1 VASVAKPVRM
11 ENLLS
16 QRKYADLLEPF
27 SKKDFSQ
34 WLFLHLSLA
43 ACTRGRAQVL
53 NKNGPA
59 AEVDLQTALALTS
72 YKRLRSSV
80 ISNLRHNRETN
91 LKDEVSALIAYL
103 QNFVG
108 KKRIGGADE
117 FRSVQQ
123 ATPIFSRQDKHY
135 EALEALAH
143 IDLDKINGSWRA
155 TTLAIKGDLLITAK
169 RTDEA
174 RVVYRKALVEA
185 SQPSSVRKVVKESL
199 AELLK

>member
-34 WLFLHLSLA
+34 WPFPLLSLA
-43 ACTRGRAQVL
+43 AFTQVRAQVL
-53 NKNGPA
+53 NKNAPA

-72 YKRLRSSV
+72 DKRLRSS
-80 ISNLRHNRETN
+80 IIANLGHNRETN
-91 LKDEVSALIAYL
+91 LKDDNAALSACR

-108 KKRIGGADE
+108 KERIGGADE

-123 ATPIFSRQDKHY
+123 AASILSRQDKHD

-143 IDLDKINGSWRA
+143 IDLDEINGSWRA

>member
-43 ACTRGRAQVL
+43 ACTQGRAQVL
-53 NKNGPA
+53 NMNGPA

-72 YKRLRSSV
+72 YKRHRSSV

-123 ATPIFSRQDKHY
+123 AARILFPPRQ
-135 EALEALAH
+135 
-143 IDLDKINGSWRA
+143 
-155 TTLAIKGDLLITAK
+155 
-169 RTDEA
+169 A
-174 RVVYRKALVEA
+174 R
-185 SQPSSVRKVVKESL
+185 
-199 AELLK
+199 